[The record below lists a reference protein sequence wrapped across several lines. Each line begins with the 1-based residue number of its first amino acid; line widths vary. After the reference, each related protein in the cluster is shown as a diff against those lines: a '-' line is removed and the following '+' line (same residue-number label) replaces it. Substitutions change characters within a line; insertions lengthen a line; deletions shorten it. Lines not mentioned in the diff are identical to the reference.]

1 MESLPRPD
9 IAQGILFEYLRL
21 DDPISPEF
29 IDNVVKGFPFL
40 LAPLAQV
47 KGVHVPQSKPS
58 TTPASLPPHKAVW
71 QMIENAQAG
80 VAEWA
85 SGAPQAAVEAA
96 SHHVAAA
103 GRFVEQGTQNMLQ
116 EANRRRQIL
125 VQQIQGFPGYLQG
138 LPGYLQGLPGSLQ
151 GLPGSLQTLPDAL
164 KSILTNSP
172 SSSGLVNDTLLLDS
186 SEEDPS
192 TGRLA
197 RLLLDNL
204 YPDEIGP
211 PVRQVHS
218 PRQIYLLLVH
228 LYLLLLLIVSFPG
241 SYTTK
246 LIRRK
251 KSSLNGKP
259 SGLPLKAK
267 SLSYYL

>member
-1 MESLPRPD
+1 MESFPRPD

-47 KGVHVPQSKPS
+47 KGVQVPQSKPN
-58 TTPASLPPHKAVW
+58 TTPTSLPPHKAVW
-71 QMIENAQAG
+71 HMIENAQAG
-80 VAEWA
+80 FAEWA
-85 SGAPQAAVEAA
+85 SGAPQAALEAA

-116 EANRRRQIL
+116 EAKRRRQML
-125 VQQIQGFPGYLQG
+125 VQQV
-138 LPGYLQGLPGSLQ
+138 QGLPGSLQ
-151 GLPGSLQTLPDAL
+151 GLPASLQGLPGSLQALPGSL
-164 KSILTNSP
+164 RSILTNSR
-172 SSSGLVNDTLLLDS
+172 SAAVVVNDTLLLDPS
-186 SEEDPS
+186 LEEDPN

-204 YPDEIGP
+204 YLDEIGP
-211 PVRQVHS
+211 PVRQIH
-218 PRQIYLLLVH
+218 PQRQIYLLLVH
-228 LYLLLLLIVSFPG
+228 LYLLLLLIVSFPA
-241 SYTTK
+241 SYSTK

-251 KSSLNGKP
+251 KSNLKGKS
-259 SGLPLKAK
+259 SGLPLKPK